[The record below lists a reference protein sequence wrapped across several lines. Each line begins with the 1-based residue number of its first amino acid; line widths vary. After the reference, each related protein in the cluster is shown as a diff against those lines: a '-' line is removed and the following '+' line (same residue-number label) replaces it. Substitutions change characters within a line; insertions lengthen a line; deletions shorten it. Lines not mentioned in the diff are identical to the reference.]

1 MHSRCKSKSL
11 WHLLLGGSS
20 LLFWQGD
27 SISKLMFSFKEL
39 IPPASRPLPFVTREY
54 YPPLYTSPSYHMLTQ
69 FISSAGCARA
79 APRLM
84 GSVPCALHLPIPLL
98 MTQTAPSAP
107 DVPCPAFTYFC
118 FLCLQPPYHSC
129 QIFAQDTHA
138 LDGFLGTENSN
149 PFIMSVRV
157 RMEVG
162 YQIITNCKNIENVCI
177 FGSKL

>member
-107 DVPCPAFTYFC
+107 DVPCPAFTYSCSSSATCSLSKALFTI
-118 FLCLQPPYHSC
+118 FLSLFLLFFHVFPP
-129 QIFAQDTHA
+129 
-138 LDGFLGTENSN
+138 N
-149 PFIMSVRV
+149 PSFPSF
-157 RMEVG
+157 
-162 YQIITNCKNIENVCI
+162 N
-177 FGSKL
+177 